1 MYWPDTGTGVDTEP
15 ARKPVASAVRKYF
28 TEGGVGVPPT
38 VPGGDWF
45 NAITNEVLN
54 VLDAA
59 GIDPSKTDD
68 DQLLLAIQ
76 RISKAMS
83 AREALRRTY
92 AEVGFNLVP
101 GSFELGGT
109 VTTATDVLLYE
120 ADGHAYNWD
129 GVFPGGGKVVPQNS
143 TPATTGGVGP
153 DLWLDQAG
161 ATLRGKL
168 SSSGGASQVGN
179 GNTTVGRQLD
189 SEVFI
194 DFFAPVLDYGPIIN
208 ASQQSGEL
216 GGTIRL
222 RGERYP
228 VLTTITRRAG
238 WAVKGVGPY
247 ATELAWGGGTDPM
260 IKNEQVIL
268 ESRSGKAIGN
278 NSGQY
283 HTSLED
289 ISLIG
294 NGLGIGLLRGEAWW
308 DRMVRVIIE
317 GFDVGEQDGL
327 GTSNVTGC
335 YWCKNE
341 QVWYR
346 NNRVNLRVT
355 DYSNLNTWANCRFS
369 DAIDWDMEFIEPT
382 NPLTLGQQ
390 GNRFVDCEMASPDSV
405 YLGARIFD
413 MNFHN
418 PYFEQSG
425 YAVYD
430 GTNHSKGSIT
440 FTGTPKFFGS
450 QSVKNKVVAGHNG
463 GNCQNWSFHNLKT
476 NLGKGA
482 GAPATMQVIDMGP
495 TANYFSAIHP
505 VLTGVDGWELT
516 QPENYSKL
524 KMQLFDVNGKSILQ
538 MASLSTEKSV
548 TNVHHTVVD
557 YTLGSNIGV
566 DLFEKGVEVGELTTD
581 WFTVMEVPD
590 FAVTFA
596 HAAFHYEL
604 TIGGRNP
611 TSNNV
616 KAAFLGGEI
625 HGVNGAVGGFVEV
638 FNRQS
643 GSAQIT
649 VEHQAIQ
656 SGTSLLVQIRKSA
669 SSTAV
674 FDQVHCAVESKT
686 AGKFTE
692 LAI

>member
-1 MYWPDTGTGVDTEP
+1 
-15 ARKPVASAVRKYF
+15 
-28 TEGGVGVPPT
+28 
-38 VPGGDWF
+38 
-45 NAITNEVLN
+45 
-54 VLDAA
+54 
-59 GIDPSKTDD
+59 
-68 DQLLLAIQ
+68 
-76 RISKAMS
+76 
-83 AREALRRTY
+83 
-92 AEVGFNLVP
+92 
-101 GSFELGGT
+101 
-109 VTTATDVLLYE
+109 
-120 ADGHAYNWD
+120 
-129 GVFPGGGKVVPQNS
+129 
-143 TPATTGGVGP
+143 
-153 DLWLDQAG
+153 
-161 ATLRGKL
+161 
-168 SSSGGASQVGN
+168 
-179 GNTTVGRQLD
+179 
-189 SEVFI
+189 
-194 DFFAPVLDYGPIIN
+194 
-208 ASQQSGEL
+208 
-216 GGTIRL
+216 
-222 RGERYP
+222 
-228 VLTTITRRAG
+228 
-238 WAVKGVGPY
+238 
-247 ATELAWGGGTDPM
+247 
-260 IKNEQVIL
+260 
-268 ESRSGKAIGN
+268 
-278 NSGQY
+278 
-283 HTSLED
+283 
-289 ISLIG
+289 
-294 NGLGIGLLRGEAWW
+294 
-308 DRMVRVIIE
+308 
-317 GFDVGEQDGL
+317 
-327 GTSNVTGC
+327 
-335 YWCKNE
+335 
-341 QVWYR
+341 
-346 NNRVNLRVT
+346 
-355 DYSNLNTWANCRFS
+355 
-369 DAIDWDMEFIEPT
+369 MEFIEPT

-390 GNRFVDCEMASPDSV
+390 GNRFVDCEMVSPDSV

-430 GTNHSKGSIT
+430 GTNHSKGSVT

-450 QSVKNKVVAGHNG
+450 QSVKNKIVAGHNG

-476 NLGKGA
+476 NLGKGS

-505 VLTGVDGWELT
+505 VLTGVAGWELT

-538 MASLSTEKSV
+538 MAALSTEKSV

-566 DLFEKGVEVGELTTD
+566 DLFEKGVDVGELTTG

-616 KAAFLGGEI
+616 KAAFLGGEV
-625 HGVNGAVGGFVEV
+625 HGVNGAIGGFVEV

-674 FDQVHCAVESKT
+674 FDQVYCAVESKT

>member
-1 MYWPDTGTGVDTEP
+1 MSDILVTSPYRPFTLPNQFKAVFNGYIYCGTVDAVDPSVSQVQVYLVNESGDKVPVAQPLRTNAGGFLVYNGQPEKFVTDSNHSLLVRDSLGSQVWYAPDVSSVDPDTLRSDLE
-15 ARKPVASAVRKYF
+15 S
-28 TEGGVGVPPT
+28 
-38 VPGGDWF
+38 PGG
-45 NAITNEVLN
+45 
-54 VLDAA
+54 A
-59 GIDPSKTDD
+59 GM
-68 DQLLLAIQ
+68 L
-76 RISKAMS
+76 
-83 AREALRRTY
+83 
-92 AEVGFNLVP
+92 GF
-101 GSFELGGT
+101 
-109 VTTATDVLLYE
+109 
-120 ADGHAYNWD
+120 
-129 GVFPGGGKVVPQNS
+129 
-143 TPATTGGVGP
+143 
-153 DLWLDQAG
+153 
-161 ATLRGKL
+161 
-168 SSSGGASQVGN
+168 
-179 GNTTVGRQLD
+179 GNTTVERVLD

-194 DFFAPVLDYGPIIN
+194 DYFAPVLDYGPIIN
-208 ASQQSGEL
+208 ASQQSGAL

-238 WAVKGVGPY
+238 WAIKGVGPY
-247 ATELAWGGGTDPM
+247 ATELAWGGGADPM

-268 ESRSGKAIGN
+268 ESRSGKTIGN
-278 NSGQY
+278 SSGQY
-283 HTSLED
+283 HTSLQD
-289 ISLIG
+289 LSLIG
-294 NGLGIGLLRGEAWW
+294 NGIGTGLLRGEAWW
-308 DRMVRVIIE
+308 DRMVRIIIE
-317 GFDVGEQDGL
+317 GFDVGEQDGI

-335 YWCKNE
+335 YWCRNE
-341 QVWYR
+341 HVWYR

-369 DAIDWDMEFIEPT
+369 NATDWDMEFIEPT

-430 GTNHSKGSIT
+430 GTNHSKASVT

-450 QSVKNKVVAGHNG
+450 KSVKNKIVAGHNG

-476 NLGKGA
+476 NLGKGS
-482 GAPATMQVIDMGP
+482 GAPAIMQVIDMGP

-505 VLTGVDGWELT
+505 VLTGVAGWELT

-538 MASLSTEKSV
+538 MAALSTEKLV

-566 DLFEKGVEVGELTTD
+566 DLFEKGVDVGELTTG
-581 WFTVMEVPD
+581 WFTVIEVPD

-616 KAAFLGGEI
+616 KAAFLGGEV
-625 HGVNGAVGGFVEV
+625 HGVNGAIGGFVEV

-649 VEHQAIQ
+649 VEHQVVQ

-669 SSTAV
+669 ASTAT
-674 FDQVHCAVESKT
+674 FDQVYCAVESKT